1 MIGVSSD
8 WLRLAAASCWALC
21 AASFLYRSLAEDD
34 AWPRRIG
41 KSYQASLRAKLSGA
55 HAGRQA
61 AQLLI
66 AQSAIVLT
74 LIVAALWAEVP
85 GLELWLAVAVWAPH
99 GILSKAHSRRQRE
112 LRAQLPGFL
121 TALASAVRV
130 RGSPTAAL
138 ATLPQ
143 CLSEPLRE
151 KVRSIN
157 QAVRLGTSLDDALVD
172 LAERVACPSFNVAIS
187 ALLIARRCGGDLPRI
202 LESAA
207 AGLREE
213 ARLEGVMTART
224 SEARAQ
230 FAVLVVCP
238 FAIIALIGGLS
249 PGYFEPLQGSLAGW
263 AVVVGAGVLW
273 LGALL
278 VARAVLAVRA

>member
-1 MIGVSSD
+1 VGLSSN
-8 WLRLAAASCWALC
+8 WLRLAVASVWALC
-21 AASFLYRSLAEDD
+21 AATVLYRSLTHDG
-34 AWPRRIG
+34 AWLRRIAIR
-41 KSYQASLRAKLSGA
+41 YRASLRAKLHGP
-55 HAGRQA
+55 QA
-61 AQLLI
+61 DRRSTQLLI
-66 AQSAIVLT
+66 AQVAAVAIV
-74 LIVAALWAEVP
+74 IVGALWGEVP
-85 GLELWLAVAVWAPH
+85 GPELWLAVGVWGPH
-99 GILSKAHSRRQRE
+99 RILSKLHARRQRE

-121 TALASAVRV
+121 TAMASAVRV
-130 RGSPTAAL
+130 RGSPAAAL
-138 ATLPQ
+138 ASLPE

-151 KVRSIN
+151 KVQTVN
-157 QAVRLGTSLDDALVD
+157 QAVSLGSSLDDALLD
-172 LAERVACPSFNVAIS
+172 LAERVACPSFNVSVS

-213 ARLEGVMTART
+213 ARLDGVMTART

-249 PGYFEPLQGSLAGW
+249 PGYFDPLQGSLAGW

-278 VARAVLAVRA
+278 VARAVLAVGA